1 MSQLVKA
8 KLTSSEA
15 TNIEFMFNPAEL
27 VFEGVVETSENPG
40 ARVQETGKPKVSF
53 SNVKAY
59 KVTIGNILFDCYE
72 QRKDVVRH
80 HISPFRE
87 AVQFVGN
94 EQRPPIYRF
103 EWGSHVYLQRCFV
116 EQLTYKLTLFLPD
129 GTPVRAVIDSL
140 TLKEVDEP
148 QRNTSMAPN
157 GTPDRV
163 GDSLATRQQ

>member
-8 KLTSSEA
+8 KLTSAEA
-15 TNIEFMFNPAEL
+15 TSIEFMFNPAEL

-59 KVTIGNILFDCYE
+59 KVTISNILFDGYE
-72 QRKDVVRH
+72 QRKDVVRSY
-80 HISPFRE
+80 IAPFRE
-87 AVQFVGN
+87 AVQFVRN
-94 EQRPPIYRF
+94 QQRPPIYRF

-148 QRNTSMAPN
+148 QRNTSMAPD
-157 GTPDRV
+157 GSPDRV
-163 GDSLATRQQ
+163 GDSLAQRRG